1 MPSEISNRIKNRT
14 VLLKCHSSR
23 KKRYFGP
30 ALKNKIAFKK
40 LIEERVTREETQLRQ
55 RTPKVTLWL
64 HRVEDKQNSVDEVIK
79 EGEEEILKK
88 CARCFFP
95 KNFCAYQEVGKNVS
109 SELNDLNKLI
119 EEGEDFGEVTETKI
133 SYNPVDEKPLEE
145 IVGLESEFNQ
155 VWKCLEDQS
164 VRTIGIYGMGGVGKT
179 TLLKKVNN
187 QFLKNHGFFAVI
199 WIDVSKQAN
208 VEKIQEAIF
217 NKFIIPELLW
227 KDKDEQTKARVIMKC
242 LTGKKFVLLLDDLWK
257 HLDLQRIGIP
267 SSDKANGSKVVFTT
281 RSEEV
286 CGREGT
292 LNSHRDISKL
302 AEMVAQKCQGLP
314 LALITIGRA
323 MNGRRNPDE
332 WEDALKSLQNYPSDF
347 HEDYIIEK
355 DELFELWIREGF
367 LVKYYDRYDAR
378 KAAES
383 TLTSLKFACLLED
396 GVIPQDWTGDPQD
409 YIRMHD
415 VIRDMA
421 LGMASKHEI
430 KMEVLEDAALFKLK
444 AEGFDEKWKEVKRLS
459 LLGKSYESFSES
471 MSPAF
476 PHLLTFFVRY
486 TKLNRFP
493 GGFFQQ
499 LHTLNILDLSRNWDL
514 TELPSGIGVLIN
526 LQHLNLS
533 HTRIKSLPLEV
544 KNLRKLKSL
553 LMDGTYDLANIPRG
567 VISSLSLLQVFTKTQ
582 LIHDKLF
589 DEGGLLEELESLEY
603 LNDVC
608 ITLTNLSSIQKYMSS
623 LRLESYIRGLLGS
636 TCNLTSFE
644 MSSSILRI
652 AKHLEVVAMLNCPH
666 LEELLI
672 YPARQAHFQDLR
684 YLNIWGCPRIK
695 DLSTWVIHAPR
706 LQTLVVCSCSSFE
719 EIIADRFSSAEM
731 DIFPNLRLLILKSL
745 PQLRSICHQ
754 ILPFPS
760 LQVLRVTGCPSLKKL
775 PFDSNSAKNNLEKIE
790 GRRVVERVAGRMTL
804 ISLLSLQNLLAMA
817 YGKEA

>member
-1 MPSEISNRIKNRT
+1 MLGGP
-14 VLLKCHSSR
+14 KCPNNWDIWNGR
-23 KKRYFGP
+23 
-30 ALKNKIAFKK
+30 
-40 LIEERVTREETQLRQ
+40 
-55 RTPKVTLWL
+55 
-64 HRVEDKQNSVDEVIK
+64 
-79 EGEEEILKK
+79 
-88 CARCFFP
+88 
-95 KNFCAYQEVGKNVS
+95 
-109 SELNDLNKLI
+109 
-119 EEGEDFGEVTETKI
+119 
-133 SYNPVDEKPLEE
+133 
-145 IVGLESEFNQ
+145 
-155 VWKCLEDQS
+155 
-164 VRTIGIYGMGGVGKT
+164 VGKT

-187 QFLKNHGFFAVI
+187 QFLKTDHGFFAVI

-286 CGREGT
+286 CGSMRAERRIKVECLSPKEALQLFRTYVGEGT

-347 HEDYIIEK
+347 HGKGDDIFPILEFSYDSLRDDTLKSCFLYCSIFPEDYIIEK

-367 LVKYYDRYDAR
+367 LVKYYERYDAR

-396 GVIPQDWTGDPQD
+396 D

-514 TELPSGIGVLIN
+514 TELPSGTGVLIN

-623 LRLESYIRGLLGS
+623 LRLESYIRGLLVS
-636 TCNLTSFE
+636 TCNNLTSFE

-790 GRRVVERVAGRMTL
+790 GAEEWWNELQWEDDAYKLAFASKFTRYGLRVPFYCW
-804 ISLLSLQNLLAMA
+804 SLAWFHLA
-817 YGKEA
+817 